1 MNEQKSRLK
10 TVPGVA
16 GESASFGGATFFI
29 HRSINMTFESGI
41 SMHGH

>member
-16 GESASFGGATFFI
+16 GESASFGGATFFYSPKYQ
-29 HRSINMTFESGI
+29 HDF
-41 SMHGH
+41 